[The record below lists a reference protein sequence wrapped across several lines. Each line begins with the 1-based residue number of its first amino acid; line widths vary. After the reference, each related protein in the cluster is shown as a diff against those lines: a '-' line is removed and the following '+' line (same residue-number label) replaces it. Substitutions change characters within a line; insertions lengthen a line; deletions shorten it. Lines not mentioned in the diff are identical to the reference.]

1 MAHMP
6 TYYAAAGRES
16 TNSTTMTSIKDQ
28 AGQMT
33 LKYRKSGQSSSE
45 EIGDRDKVLEHLNQ
59 KEKVELSKKDN
70 ALAYVVNEEK
80 KVLLLTNAPTAVTAT
95 TVVASVADKYDD
107 TDANE
112 GGRGDDDGFDS
123 SSDEESDDEDDD
135 EAELQA
141 ELERIRAERTAAKEK
156 KEGEEREE
164 RERKAYDEA
173 KTAVMR
179 ANNGGGESARVK
191 RRWNDDVVFRN
202 QGKEEGSKKPRFI
215 NDPLRS
221 DFHRQFMKKYMK

>member
-59 KEKVELSKKDN
+59 KEKVEMSKKDN

-80 KVLLLTNAPTAVTAT
+80 KVLLLTDAPTAVKAT
-95 TVVASVADKYDD
+95 TVASVAGKYDD
-107 TDANE
+107 ADADE
-112 GGRGDDDGFDS
+112 GDGGGDNGFDS

-141 ELERIRAERTAAKEK
+141 ELERIRAERAAVKEK
-156 KEGEEREE
+156 KEEEEREE

-179 ANNGGGESARVK
+179 ANDGGGESARVK

-202 QGKEEGSKKPRFI
+202 QAKEESSKKPRFI